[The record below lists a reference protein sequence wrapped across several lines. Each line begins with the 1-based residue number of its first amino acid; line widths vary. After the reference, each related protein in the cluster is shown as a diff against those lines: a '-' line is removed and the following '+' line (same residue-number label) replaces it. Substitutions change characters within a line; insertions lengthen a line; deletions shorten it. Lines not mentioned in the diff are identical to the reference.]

1 MWNSFFN
8 ISGTSFFDNLCGPKF
23 KDACTLELRNIV
35 ESSEVIIDGK
45 KKKVVTLKPIATAIA
60 EYKAG
65 QDAGSGSGSN
75 SGNQGGNTGSG
86 GDDNG
91 GSQSGDDD

>member
-65 QDAGSGSGSN
+65 QDAGSGSGSD
-75 SGNQGGNTGSG
+75 SGNQGGNIG
-86 GDDNG
+86 GGGDNG
-91 GSQSGDDD
+91 GSQTGDDD

>member
-1 MWNSFFN
+1 M
-8 ISGTSFFDNLCGPKF
+8 
-23 KDACTLELRNIV
+23 ELRNIV

-65 QDAGSGSGSN
+65 QDAGSGSGSD
-75 SGNQGGNTGSG
+75 SGNQGGNIG
-86 GDDNG
+86 GGGDNG
-91 GSQSGDDD
+91 GSQTGDDD